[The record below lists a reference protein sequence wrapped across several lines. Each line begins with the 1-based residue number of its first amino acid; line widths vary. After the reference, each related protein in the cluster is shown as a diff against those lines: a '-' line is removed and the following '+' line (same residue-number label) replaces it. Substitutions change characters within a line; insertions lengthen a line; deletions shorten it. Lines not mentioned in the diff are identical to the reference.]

1 MFGKWNRIGE
11 LLYQTKCKLQD
22 KVEKGDGS
30 SEFAGVSVGVRRAS
44 QCRIHTRWRGCVA
57 ERADS
62 QLEPQISTQ
71 KIT

>member
-1 MFGKWNRIGE
+1 MGE
-11 LLYQTKCKLQD
+11 LLYQTRCKLQD
-22 KVEKGDGS
+22 KVENGDGS
-30 SEFAGVSVGVRRAS
+30 SEFACVPVGVRCAS

-62 QLEPQISTQ
+62 QLEPQISIQ